1 MNRLLRGIIF
11 ALRASLKSRRD
22 LIIEN
27 LVLRQQLSTLKAE
40 RPRPRLTTVDRLF
53 WVMLRRIWSRWASA
67 LIIVKPETVINWH
80 RAGFKTY
87 WRWKSKTKRR
97 GRPKITREIRELVYR
112 MGQENPIWGAPRI
125 HAELLK
131 LGFDVSE
138 RTISR
143 YLCKRPSG
151 RNARQS
157 WKTFLHNHRD
167 AIAAMDFFT
176 VHTAT
181 FRVLYVFF
189 VIHHERRRILHS
201 SVSANPDTDF
211 IIQQL
216 REAFPYDTAPRYLI
230 LDRDTKF
237 SRKVMGSIDSMG
249 IEAKRIAYQSPWQNG
264 VAERWVSS
272 VRRELLNHVI
282 VLNEAHLRRLLKEY
296 VAYYN
301 EDRTHL
307 TLEKDTPAIRPTT
320 PRLDDKAHVISL
332 PRVGGL
338 HHRYIWS
345 EVA

>member
-1 MNRLLRGIIF
+1 MNRLLRGVIF
-11 ALRASLKSRRD
+11 ALHASLKSRRD

-27 LVLRQQLSTLKAE
+27 LVLRQQLSTLKAA

-67 LIIVKPETVINWH
+67 LIILKPETVINWH

-97 GRPKITREIRELVYR
+97 GRPKITREIRELVHR
-112 MGQENPIWGAPRI
+112 MGQENPTWGAPRI
-125 HAELLK
+125 QAELLK

-143 YLCKRPSG
+143 YLCKRPSE
-151 RNARQS
+151 RNACQS
-157 WKTFLHNHRD
+157 WKTFLCNHREM
-167 AIAAMDFFT
+167 IAAMDFFT
-176 VHTAT
+176 VPTAT

-189 VIHHERRRILHS
+189 VIHHDRRRALHF
-201 SVSANPDTDF
+201 SVSASPDTDF

-216 REAFPYDTAPRYLI
+216 REAFPYDSAPRYLI

-237 SRKVMGSIDSMG
+237 SKKVIGAIDSMG
-249 IEAKRIAYQSPWQNG
+249 IEAKRIAYKSPWQNG
-264 VAERWVSS
+264 VAERWVGS

-296 VAYYN
+296 VVYYN

-307 TLEKDTPAIRPTT
+307 SLEKDTPIVRQISPK
-320 PRLDDKAHVISL
+320 PCDKAHVISL
-332 PRVGGL
+332 PRVGGG
-338 HHRYIWS
+338 HVHAS
-345 EVA
+345 GV

>member
-1 MNRLLRGIIF
+1 MNRLLFCLIHT
-11 ALRASLKSRRD
+11 LRISLCSRHD
-22 LIIEN
+22 LVIEN
-27 LVLRQQLSTLKAE
+27 LALRQQLSILKAE
-40 RPRPRLTTVDRLF
+40 RSRPRLTTVDRMF
-53 WVMLRRIWSRWASA
+53 WVVLHRTWSRWADA
-67 LIIVKPETVINWH
+67 LIIVKPETVVRWH

-97 GRPKITREIRELVYR
+97 GRPRITGEVRKLINQMEN
-112 MGQENPIWGAPRI
+112 ENPTWGAPRI

-138 RTISR
+138 RTISC

-151 RNARQS
+151 RNARLS
-157 WKTFLHNHRD
+157 WKTFLHNHSD

-176 VHTAT
+176 VPTAT

-189 VIHHERRRILHS
+189 VIHHERRQVLHL
-201 SVSANPDTDF
+201 SVSANPDTNF
-211 IIQQL
+211 VIQQL

-237 SRKVMGSIDSMG
+237 SRKVRGVIDSME
-249 IEAKRIAYQSPWQNG
+249 IETKRIAYQSPWQNG
-264 VAERWVSS
+264 VAERWVGS
-272 VRRELLNHVI
+272 VRRELLDHVI
-282 VLNEAHLRRLLKEY
+282 VLNEAHLRRLLKDY

-307 TLEKDTPAIRPTT
+307 TLEKDAPFVRPITPK
-320 PRLDDKAHVISL
+320 LCDKAQVVSL

-338 HHRYIWS
+338 HHRYEWI
-345 EVA
+345 AAA

>member
-1 MNRLLRGIIF
+1 MNRLFRGIIF
-11 ALRASLKSRRD
+11 VLHASFRSRRD

-87 WRWKSKTKRR
+87 WRWKSRKKRR
-97 GRPKITREIRELVYR
+97 GRPRITSEIRELINQMR
-112 MGQENPIWGAPRI
+112 CENPTWGSPRI

-131 LGFDVSE
+131 LGFDISE
-138 RTISR
+138 RTVSR
-143 YLCKRPSG
+143 YLRPRPSG

-157 WKTFLHNHRD
+157 WKTFLDNHREV
-167 AIAAMDFFT
+167 IAAMDFFT
-176 VHTAT
+176 VPTAT

-189 VIHHERRRILHS
+189 VIHHDRRRVLHF
-201 SVSANPDTDF
+201 SVSASPDTDF

-216 REAFPYDTAPRYLI
+216 REAFPYDSAPRYLI

-237 SRKVMGSIDSMG
+237 SRKVMGTINSMG
-249 IEAKRIAYQSPWQNG
+249 IEAKRIAYQCPWQNG

-307 TLEKDTPAIRPTT
+307 TLEKDTPAIRLTT
-320 PRLDDKAHVISL
+320 PRPDDKAHVISL

-338 HHRYIWS
+338 HHRYVWRK
-345 EVA
+345 VA